1 MMKKRI
7 LSTLLVALVSLL
19 VVVPGQAAMVGTAQ
33 MQQEQNLT
41 SIDMQSV
48 SQKRDWILEQLVVGG
63 VDKANAQLRV
73 AAMTDA
79 QVQTLFQ
86 RIDESAA
93 GGASALLIIFLILLF
108 TELMGYTDIIPGMG
122 PGK

>member
-1 MMKKRI
+1 MMKKSIR
-7 LSTLLVALVSLL
+7 SSLLVALVSLL
-19 VVVPGQAAMVGTAQ
+19 VVIPGQAAMVETAQ
-33 MQQEQNLT
+33 IQQDQNLIST
-41 SIDMQSV
+41 DLQSIP
-48 SQKRDWILEQLVVGG
+48 QKRDWILEQLVSGG

-73 AAMTDA
+73 AAMTDS
-79 QVQTLFQ
+79 QIQQIYQ

-93 GGASALLIIFLILLF
+93 GGSSVLLIIILVLLF

>member
-1 MMKKRI
+1 MKKRL

-33 MQQEQNLT
+33 MQQEQILT

-48 SQKRDWILEQLVVGG
+48 TQKRDWILEQLVVGG
-63 VDKANAQLRV
+63 VDKKNAELRV
-73 AAMTDA
+73 AAMTDS
-79 QVQTLFQ
+79 QVKTLYQ

-93 GGASALLIIFLILLF
+93 GGASTLLIIFLILLF

>member
-7 LSTLLVALVSLL
+7 LSSLLVALVSLL

-33 MQQEQNLT
+33 MQQEQVLSST
-41 SIDMQSV
+41 DLQSV
-48 SQKRDWILEQLVVGG
+48 VQKRDWILEQLVVGG
-63 VDKANAQLRV
+63 VDKKNAELRV
-73 AAMTDA
+73 AAMTDT
-79 QVQTLFQ
+79 QVQTLYQ

-108 TELMGYTDIIPGMG
+108 TELMGYTDIVPGVG